1 MYYPRFCSIYLRHV
15 RKTSGLYAD
24 RVRLFTLLTVMTIW
38 QRKRKHMQRNLHCLA
53 NGGKNGR
60 KLPAK
65 FVKTCMHFCKG
76 RSSYDKLLDTYT
88 AHFSKTILST
98 KQTIQMLI
106 QLDAPVNFDT
116 LQAENKYL

>member
-1 MYYPRFCSIYLRHV
+1 
-15 RKTSGLYAD
+15 
-24 RVRLFTLLTVMTIW
+24 
-38 QRKRKHMQRNLHCLA
+38 
-53 NGGKNGR
+53 
-60 KLPAK
+60 
-65 FVKTCMHFCKG
+65 MHFCKG